1 MTVNDVLSS
10 LDELTPNAYTTEQ
23 KLRWL
28 RALEGQ
34 LHSQIVTAHR
44 GLEDVP
50 APSAMT
56 PDTALLAGDDYGELY
71 VLYLQAQMARADGEA
86 GRYNDAA
93 AGYHAALVNWSNA
106 LRRAYLPRAAAES
119 WRVL

>member
-1 MTVNDVLSS
+1 MTVNDVLTAV
-10 LDELTPNAYTTEQ
+10 DELTPNVFTTER
-23 KLRWL
+23 KLQWL

-34 LHSQIVTAHR
+34 LHSQIVTAHE

-50 APSAMT
+50 APGVLT
-56 PDTALLAGDDYGELY
+56 PESTLLAGDDYGELY
-71 VLYLQAQMARADGEA
+71 VLYLTAMMARADGET

-93 AGYHAALVNWSNA
+93 SSYQTALTNWCNA
-106 LRRAYLPRAAAES
+106 LRRAYLPHSRAES